1 MIFQEYRVLAVEEE
15 VPGTFLVRVK
25 PGDNK
30 AIFEFLPGQYCQ
42 IKNPQYG
49 KPQDIH
55 TFSIASS
62 PLTNDHLEF
71 CIKVYGNW
79 TKTLSEIKTGDTLQI
94 AGPMGEFIW
103 NKDTDSNAVFL
114 VGGVGISPIM
124 SMLRYINEQKYQ
136 GNFTL
141 VYGNRTQATIAY
153 NQELAMFTKQIKELN
168 IVHIFSHLLPDD
180 PWKGY
185 RGFVTADILQKE
197 VNFTVRP
204 TFFVIGPPIF
214 IEKMNAVLK
223 SFGVQENKIKQ
234 ELIV

>member
-94 AGPMGEFIW
+94 AGPMGIYME
-103 NKDTDSNAVFL
+103 
-114 VGGVGISPIM
+114 
-124 SMLRYINEQKYQ
+124 
-136 GNFTL
+136 
-141 VYGNRTQATIAY
+141 
-153 NQELAMFTKQIKELN
+153 
-168 IVHIFSHLLPDD
+168 
-180 PWKGY
+180 
-185 RGFVTADILQKE
+185 
-197 VNFTVRP
+197 
-204 TFFVIGPPIF
+204 
-214 IEKMNAVLK
+214 
-223 SFGVQENKIKQ
+223 
-234 ELIV
+234 